1 MQITKPCPSCYSNDV
16 FIFHE
21 ALNTPVNSVLLLNS
35 RKEALNFTRGDV
47 ILGFCR
53 SCGFIYNLVF
63 EPHLL
68 EYSNRYE
75 STQGYSQTFNNF
87 QIILAEQLIEK
98 YNLHNKN
105 IVEIGCGQGE
115 FLSLL
120 CDNGKNRGL
129 GFDPVYDSDRNNRE
143 HNKQITFIG
152 DFYSEKYSYIDADFV
167 CCKMTLE
174 HIQNTGSFIGMLGR
188 ILSGKPQTVVFF
200 QVPDI
205 DRILQEIAF
214 WDIYYE
220 HCSYFSLGSL
230 ARLFRRCN
238 FDVVALEKAYS
249 DQYLMITVRPGIGLN
264 PALDGEEDLS
274 NLTASVENFS
284 RGYKLKLEEWQR
296 NLEAM
301 EQAGKRIVIWGASS
315 KAVAFLTALREKNG
329 IDYVV
334 DINPRKKNTYIA
346 GTGQKVVGPEF
357 LVGYKPDIAIVMN
370 PIYIEEIQDILG
382 RMMVSVDLLTL

>member
-1 MQITKPCPSCYSNDV
+1 M
-16 FIFHE
+16 
-21 ALNTPVNSVLLLNS
+21 
-35 RKEALNFTRGDV
+35 
-47 ILGFCR
+47 
-53 SCGFIYNLVF
+53 
-63 EPHLL
+63 
-68 EYSNRYE
+68 
-75 STQGYSQTFNNF
+75 
-87 QIILAEQLIEK
+87 AEQLIEK

>member
-1 MQITKPCPSCYSNDV
+1 M
-16 FIFHE
+16 
-21 ALNTPVNSVLLLNS
+21 
-35 RKEALNFTRGDV
+35 
-47 ILGFCR
+47 
-53 SCGFIYNLVF
+53 
-63 EPHLL
+63 
-68 EYSNRYE
+68 
-75 STQGYSQTFNNF
+75 
-87 QIILAEQLIEK
+87 AEQLIEK

-120 CDNGKNRGL
+120 CANGKNRGL

-143 HNKQITFIG
+143 HNKQITFIR

-238 FDVVALEKAYS
+238 FDVVSLEKAYS

-264 PALDGEEDLS
+264 PALDSEEDLS

-296 NLEAM
+296 NLDAM

-315 KAVAFLTALREKNG
+315 KTVAFLTALREKNG

-346 GTGQKVVGPEF
+346 GTGQKVVDPEF
-357 LVGYKPDIAIVMN
+357 LVGYKPDIVIVMN